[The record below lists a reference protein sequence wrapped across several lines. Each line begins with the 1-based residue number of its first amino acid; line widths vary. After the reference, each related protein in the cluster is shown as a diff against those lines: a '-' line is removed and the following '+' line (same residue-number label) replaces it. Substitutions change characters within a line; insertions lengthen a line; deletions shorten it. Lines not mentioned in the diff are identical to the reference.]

1 MLVSVQKKVVT
12 QCNIQ
17 YDSKKNP
24 NKLFAGADSERGRC
38 WGTFSEDRDGHA
50 LFPSRAGRQDVE
62 EPSASPFSAG
72 ETLHRVSIALST
84 RQAHDRTLWTQN
96 IKVPSAEN
104 AQVSKILT
112 LTRLG

>member
-1 MLVSVQKKVVT
+1 MIENVKMLESVQLRL
-12 QCNIQ
+12 CPNIQ

-62 EPSASPFSAG
+62 EASASPFSAG
-72 ETLHRVSIALST
+72 ETLH
-84 RQAHDRTLWTQN
+84 
-96 IKVPSAEN
+96 
-104 AQVSKILT
+104 
-112 LTRLG
+112 